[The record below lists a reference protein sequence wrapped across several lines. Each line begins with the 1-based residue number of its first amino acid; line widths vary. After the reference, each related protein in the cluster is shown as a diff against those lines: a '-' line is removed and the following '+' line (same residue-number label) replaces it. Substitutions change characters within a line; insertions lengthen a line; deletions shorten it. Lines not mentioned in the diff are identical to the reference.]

1 MLVFLP
7 LVVAGIPGVIG
18 ELPGKVTAVVIKVLI
33 KTPAKAETLTG
44 KQPTIVLFPVTVVE
58 GEIMKLLRL
67 TFGLIPLLG
76 GFAFA
81 PPLSAQCIQADVSV
95 QYNISGSRTPTERN
109 NDVDLQSRGT
119 CRGNAS
125 VTTGVQGNEGGTG
138 NVRQSRTVRHRFD
151 NGDRTTEHTDGSTV
165 QIQSNPTI
173 DVYNAADSL

>member
-1 MLVFLP
+1 M
-7 LVVAGIPGVIG
+7 I
-18 ELPGKVTAVVIKVLI
+18 
-33 KTPAKAETLTG
+33 
-44 KQPTIVLFPVTVVE
+44 
-58 GEIMKLLRL
+58 LRL

-81 PPLSAQCIQADVSV
+81 PPLLAQCIQADVSV
-95 QYNISGSRTPTERN
+95 QYNISGSRAPTERN
-109 NDVDLQSRGT
+109 NDVDLQGRGA

-151 NGDRTTEHTDGSTV
+151 NGDRTRDDTDGSTV
-165 QIQSNPTI
+165 QIRSNPTI